1 MRMILPCLDA
11 DLNKF
16 TLVVAVDYII
26 EDEKIPRI
34 TKIIIISPPFLNGMN
49 IEFEKLSLYQQL
61 LITNKCVVFN
71 LSSMLD
77 HGIDQINKCVESGSI
92 QN

>member
-1 MRMILPCLDA
+1 MRLILPCLDA

-16 TLVVAVDYII
+16 TLFVAVDYII
-26 EDEKIPRI
+26 ENEKIPKI
-34 TKIIIISPPFLNGMN
+34 TRIIIISPPFLNGMN

-61 LITNKCVVFN
+61 LITNKCVVSN
-71 LSSMLD
+71 LTSILD
-77 HGIDQINKCVESGSI
+77 RGIDQINKYVESGSI